1 MTDEELWNYIDS
13 KEKPAPK
20 KEIEIEDNEFYKWI
34 NETKTT
40 KPTTIQKTKVQNY
53 IHSKCWLDI

>member
-40 KPTTIQKTKVQNY
+40 KPTTIQKTKV
-53 IHSKCWLDI
+53 